1 MYGHHGDQSEGDNV
15 NSNQDDVIISTDRF
29 TDRQILLDNVSDD
42 STCFFLKAEL
52 KSARRWIIY

>member
-1 MYGHHGDQSEGDNV
+1 METRVKESLIDNV
-15 NSNQDDVIISTDRF
+15 KSNQDDVIISADRF

-42 STCFFLKAEL
+42 STCFSLKAEL

>member
-15 NSNQDDVIISTDRF
+15 NSNRDDVIISADRF

-42 STCFFLKAEL
+42 STCFLLKAEL

>member
-15 NSNQDDVIISTDRF
+15 NSNQDDVIISADRF

-42 STCFFLKAEL
+42 STCFLLKAEL
-52 KSARRWIIY
+52 KSVRRWIIY

>member
-29 TDRQILLDNVSDD
+29 TDRQILLDNV
-42 STCFFLKAEL
+42 
-52 KSARRWIIY
+52 